1 MCNFLGLDMKLAM
14 AILILGVLIGASSC
28 KKPVR
33 IYFVPIGD
41 GASSDIDGLVDHY
54 RQKFGLKIT
63 KLPTLTPNS
72 SEIDLNRHQLIAE
85 NVLDSMHKKYSRYL
99 ENNSSIL
106 IGVTSDDMYPLGQN
120 WRFCFGWR
128 QTGIHGAVV
137 STARMNLHYEGEPAG
152 QANVTSRLQKMVTKD
167 IGIMY
172 YNKSQ
177 NDNSHSVLFGG
188 ILGIQELDQVS
199 EDF

>member
-1 MCNFLGLDMKLAM
+1 MKLTTA
-14 AILILGVLIGASSC
+14 LLVLCLLTTASAC
-28 KKPVR
+28 KKSDKVYN

-41 GASSDIDGLVDHY
+41 APSSEISGLVDHY
-54 RQKFGLKIT
+54 HQKFGLQST
-63 KLPTLTPNS
+63 VLPVLAPGTSDVNQ
-72 SEIDLNRHQLIAE
+72 NRHQLIAE
-85 NVLDSMHKKYSRYL
+85 NVLDSMHNTYSRYV

-106 IGVTSDDMYPLGQN
+106 IGITSDDMYPLGEN

-128 QTGIHGAVV
+128 KPEIRSAVV

-152 QANVTSRLQKMVTKD
+152 QANETSRLQKMVTKD

-172 YNKSQ
+172 YNKSP
-177 NDNSHSVLFGG
+177 NDNPRSVLFRG
-188 ILGIQELDQVS
+188 ILGIEELDQVS

>member
-1 MCNFLGLDMKLAM
+1 MKLAR
-14 AILILGVLIGASSC
+14 AILILGLLSEASSC

-33 IYFVPIGD
+33 VYFVPIGD
-41 GASSDIDGLVDHY
+41 GANSDIDGLVDHY

-63 KLPTLTPNS
+63 KLPVIIPS
-72 SEIDLNRHQLIAE
+72 ASDIDANRHQLIAE
-85 NVLDSMHKKYSRYL
+85 NVLDSMHNKYSRYV

-106 IGVTSDDMYPLGQN
+106 IGVTANDLYPLGQN
-120 WRFCFGWR
+120 WRFCFSWR
-128 QTGIHGAVV
+128 QAGIHSAVV
-137 STARMNLHYEGEPAG
+137 STARMNLHYEGEPAS
-152 QANVTSRLQKMVTKD
+152 QANVTSRLQKIVTKD

-177 NDNSHSVLFGG
+177 NDNPHSVLFSG